1 MTPRPP
7 PPAPQTSADRPP
19 RPPSADEAPHPPSPA
34 AHADLVAK
42 FLLLFVYIASVNNQA
57 TADRAGSPISSQL
70 AINACQCAAVPVH
83 AVSAEGVVGAEHLVG
98 HVALPSRPRVALG
111 TRVG

>member
-19 RPPSADEAPHPPSPA
+19 RRPSADEAPHPPSPA

-57 TADRAGSPISSQL
+57 IADRAGSPISSQL
-70 AINACQCAAVPVH
+70 AAVPVH
-83 AVSAEGVVGAEHLVG
+83 AVSADVVVGAEHLVG
-98 HVALPSRPRVALG
+98 HVALASRPRVALG